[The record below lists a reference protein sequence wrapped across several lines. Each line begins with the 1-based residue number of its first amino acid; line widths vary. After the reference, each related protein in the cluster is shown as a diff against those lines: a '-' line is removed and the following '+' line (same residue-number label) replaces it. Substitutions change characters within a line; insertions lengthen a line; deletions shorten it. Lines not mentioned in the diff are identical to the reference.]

1 MGSKKK
7 ETKEKPLEKSTAKEL
22 RELALKLPEITGVH
36 GMNKNELIQAIKKS
50 KGIEDVSDKG
60 GDNTV
65 RETKKKIRELKTKHK
80 TAVEANDTKM
90 STIYRKRIL
99 RLKKKTRKAA

>member
-36 GMNKNELIQAIKKS
+36 GMNKNELIQAIKKA
-50 KGIEDVSDKG
+50 KGIEDSSGKG
-60 GDNTV
+60 IDNTV
-65 RETKKKIRELKTKHK
+65 RDAKKKIKELKVKHQ
-80 TAVEANDTKM
+80 TAVETDDSKM
-90 STIYRKRIL
+90 SVIYRKRIL
-99 RLKKKTRKAA
+99 RLKKKTRRAA